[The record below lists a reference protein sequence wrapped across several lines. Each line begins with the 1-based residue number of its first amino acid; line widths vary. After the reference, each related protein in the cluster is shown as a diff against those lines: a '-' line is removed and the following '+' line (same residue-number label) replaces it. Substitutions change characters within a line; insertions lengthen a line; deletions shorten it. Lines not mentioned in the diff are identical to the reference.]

1 MNGWDVRPTLD
12 RANANR
18 RPLAQAAGS
27 FVAGSPLPQA
37 LIQCR
42 QRLTYE
48 LRLGKL
54 VIPCR
59 GQHRSLWQTTR
70 RWPSPRRPLHRPRP
84 PIRTDRGLAATPHS
98 EPDLTPRH
106 IIAYRAACM
115 YAPAS
120 QGTSTPHLKWLR
132 LPRSKMAL
140 NSRSVPRGE
149 LLSRTGHALGAAGEE
164 SPGTG
169 GVIRFPARFDLLYAS
184 ARRRSRPW
192 GEGVVGRRTALEG
205 PRWERIVVEPMARL
219 KLVGQRTA
227 KARIATGGWLGRQGH
242 YRSSSP
248 SGLPADQQSRDRSL
262 QTQNPRPGL
271 LWESSPAS
279 RSWGARPL
287 APVRMGP
294 P

>member
-84 PIRTDRGLAATPHS
+84 RQNGPGTRRHATFRARPHS
-98 EPDLTPRH
+98 AH

-115 YAPAS
+115 YAPVPRDLISPPQVAPPS
-120 QGTSTPHLKWLR
+120 
-132 LPRSKMAL
+132 RSKMAL
-140 NSRSVPRGE
+140 NSRSVPGA
-149 LLSRTGHALGAAGEE
+149 SCSPRTGHALGAVGEE
-164 SPGTG
+164 PPGTG

-184 ARRRSRPW
+184 APGAIETMGRGSGRPARCAGW
-192 GEGVVGRRTALEG
+192 PPVGADCGRRPDRCGSSWFARG
-205 PRWERIVVEPMARL
+205 PRGGDRHRRLAWATRPLPKFEPVGTTGRPAEPRPELQARTPDRDYL
-219 KLVGQRTA
+219 GIL
-227 KARIATGGWLGRQGH
+227 TGLPILGR
-242 YRSSSP
+242 RP
-248 SGLPADQQSRDRSL
+248 
-262 QTQNPRPGL
+262 PR
-271 LWESSPAS
+271 
-279 RSWGARPL
+279 
-287 APVRMGP
+287 VRMGP